1 MAISAIDT
9 ATGNTPTRS
18 VRLVTL
24 PLFEQEPGR
33 PTRQQSS
40 TDVYHTIAAGTVDT
54 PAYGLLLDL
63 ALFVRLRVQHD
74 SIVAGAPDGAVGI
87 GVGLH
92 AAVDDVLSRSLR
104 GTEPERN

>member
-24 PLFEQEPGR
+24 SLFEQEPGR
-33 PTRQQSS
+33 SARQQSS
-40 TDVYHTIAAGTVDT
+40 TDVYDTMAAATVDT
-54 PAYGLLLDL
+54 TACGLCLVL

-74 SIVAGAPDGAVGI
+74 SAVVGAPDGAVGI

-104 GTEPERN
+104 GTEP